1 MTRVCVTGAA
11 GFIAGHVIV
20 DLLDDGYT
28 VHATVRDLGD
38 DAKRSHLDVLKERY
52 PGKLELFGADT
63 LEPGSVDAALEGCD
77 ALIHTAAAVILAAP
91 DPQKQI
97 IDVAVKGTQNVLDSV
112 ARTPSVKRIV
122 MTSSI
127 AAVMSYD
134 QRDKTFTEDDWCTSD
149 NIWMNPY
156 GMGKTQSERLL
167 WEFADKH
174 ADRVQAVAINPSVV
188 IGPPLAK
195 HNIRSSLSFIRDLVG
210 WTYPACAPMRLHL
223 VDVGDVSK
231 GHVRALTSDKAAGH
245 RIIFSDRQ
253 MSMLEISK
261 VLSRKYKT
269 PMRVLPKLILY
280 IAAYLDKRYSL
291 RLARA
296 SAKLRCQ
303 FRSDR
308 PTELLGI
315 KLKNTEESILEAA
328 EAMVTK
334 GWVKPRSTRKGET
347 YDK

>member
-1 MTRVCVTGAA
+1 MSRVCVTGAA
-11 GFIAGHVIV
+11 GFIASHVIIDLLEDGHV
-20 DLLDDGYT
+20 

-38 DAKRSHLDVLKERY
+38 DTKRAHLDVLEERY
-52 PGKLELFGADT
+52 PGKLQCFEADL
-63 LEPGSVDAALEGCD
+63 LEPGS
-77 ALIHTAAAVILAAP
+77 
-91 DPQKQI
+91 

-134 QRDKTFTEDDWCTSD
+134 QQDRTYTEDDWCTSD
-149 NIWMNPY
+149 DIGLDPY

-167 WEFADKH
+167 WQFVDEH

-195 HNIRSSLSFIRDLVG
+195 HHIRSSLSFIRDLVG
-210 WTYPACAPMRLHL
+210 WSYPACAPMRLHL

-231 GHVRALTSDKAAGH
+231 GHVRALTSNEAVGQ

-253 MSMLEISK
+253 KSILEISK
-261 VLSRKYKT
+261 VLSRQYKT
-269 PMRVLPKLILY
+269 PMRELPRLILY
-280 IAAYLDKRYSL
+280 IAAYLDKRFSL

-296 SAKLRCQ
+296 SANLHYE
-303 FRSDR
+303 FGSNR
-308 PTELLGI
+308 PMELLGI
-315 KLKNTEESILEAA
+315 DLRNTEESILEAA
-328 EAMVTK
+328 ETMVEK
-334 GWVKPRSTRKGET
+334 GWVKPRS
-347 YDK
+347 

>member
-1 MTRVCVTGAA
+1 MSRVCVTGAA
-11 GFIAGHVIV
+11 GFIASHVITDLLEDGHV
-20 DLLDDGYT
+20 

-38 DAKRSHLDVLKERY
+38 NTKRAHLDVLREGY
-52 PGKLELFGADT
+52 SGKLELFEADL
-63 LEPGSVDAALEGCD
+63 LEPGSLDAALESCD
-77 ALIHTAAAVILAAP
+77 ALIHTATAVILAAP

-112 ARTPSVKRIV
+112 ARAPSVNRIV

-134 QRDKTFTEDDWCTSD
+134 QQDKTYTEDDWCTSD
-149 NIWMNPY
+149 DIWLDPY

-167 WEFADKH
+167 WQFVDKH
-174 ADRVQAVAINPSVV
+174 ADRVEAVAINPSVV

-195 HNIRSSLSFIRDLVG
+195 HHIRSSLSFIRDLVG

-231 GHVRALTSDKAAGH
+231 GHVRALTSDKAVGQ
-245 RIIFSDRQ
+245 RIIFSDRE

-261 VLSRKYKT
+261 VLSHKYKT

-280 IAAYLDKRYSL
+280 IAAYLDKRFSY

-296 SAKLRCQ
+296 SANLRYE
-303 FRSDR
+303 FGSNR

-315 KLKNTEESILEAA
+315 NLRNTEESILEAA
-328 EAMVTK
+328 ETMVEK
-334 GWVKPRSTRKGET
+334 GWVKPRS
-347 YDK
+347 

>member
-1 MTRVCVTGAA
+1 MSRVCVTGAA
-11 GFIAGHVIV
+11 GFIASHVIIDLLEDGHV
-20 DLLDDGYT
+20 

-38 DAKRSHLDVLKERY
+38 DTKRAHLDVLEERY
-52 PGKLELFGADT
+52 PGKLQCFEADL
-63 LEPGSVDAALEGCD
+63 LEPGSLDAALEGCD
-77 ALIHTAAAVILAAP
+77 ALIHTATAVILAAP

-134 QRDKTFTEDDWCTSD
+134 QQDRTYTEDDWCTSD
-149 NIWMNPY
+149 DIGLDPY

-167 WEFADKH
+167 WQFVDEH

-195 HNIRSSLSFIRDLVG
+195 HHIRSSLSFIRDLVG
-210 WTYPACAPMRLHL
+210 WSYPACAPMRLHL

-231 GHVRALTSDKAAGH
+231 GHVRALTSDKAVGQ

-253 MSMLEISK
+253 KSILEISK
-261 VLSRKYKT
+261 VLSRQYKT
-269 PMRVLPKLILY
+269 PMRELPRLILY
-280 IAAYLDKRYSL
+280 IAAYLDKRFSL

-296 SAKLRCQ
+296 SANLHYE
-303 FRSDR
+303 FGSNR
-308 PTELLGI
+308 PMELLGI
-315 KLKNTEESILEAA
+315 DLRNTEESILEAA
-328 EAMVTK
+328 ETMVEK
-334 GWVKPRSTRKGET
+334 GWVKPRS
-347 YDK
+347 

>member
-1 MTRVCVTGAA
+1 MSRVCVTGAA
-11 GFIAGHVIV
+11 GFIASHVIIDLLEDGHV
-20 DLLDDGYT
+20 

-38 DAKRSHLDVLKERY
+38 DTKRAHLDVLEERY
-52 PGKLELFGADT
+52 PGKLQCFEADL
-63 LEPGSVDAALEGCD
+63 LEPGSLDAALEGCD
-77 ALIHTAAAVILAAP
+77 ALIHTATAVILAAP

-134 QRDKTFTEDDWCTSD
+134 QQDRTYTEDDWCTSD
-149 NIWMNPY
+149 DIWLDPY

-167 WEFADKH
+167 WQFVDEH

-195 HNIRSSLSFIRDLVG
+195 HHIRSSLSFIRDLVG
-210 WTYPACAPMRLHL
+210 WSYPACAPMRLHL

-231 GHVRALTSDKAAGH
+231 GHVRALTSDKAVGQ

-253 MSMLEISK
+253 KSILEISK
-261 VLSRKYKT
+261 VLSRQYKT
-269 PMRVLPKLILY
+269 PMRELPRLILY
-280 IAAYLDKRYSL
+280 IAAYLDKRFSL

-296 SAKLRCQ
+296 SANLHYE
-303 FRSDR
+303 FGSNR
-308 PTELLGI
+308 PMELLGI
-315 KLKNTEESILEAA
+315 DLRNTEESILEAA
-328 EAMVTK
+328 ETMVEK
-334 GWVKPRSTRKGET
+334 GWVKPRS
-347 YDK
+347 

>member
-1 MTRVCVTGAA
+1 MSRVCVTGAA
-11 GFIAGHVIV
+11 GFIASHVIIDLLEDGHV
-20 DLLDDGYT
+20 

-38 DAKRSHLDVLKERY
+38 DTKRAHLDVLEERY
-52 PGKLELFGADT
+52 PGKLQCFEADL
-63 LEPGSVDAALEGCD
+63 LEPGSLDAALEGCD
-77 ALIHTAAAVILAAP
+77 ALIHTATAVILAAP

-134 QRDKTFTEDDWCTSD
+134 QQDRTYTEDDWCTSD
-149 NIWMNPY
+149 DIWLDPY

-167 WEFADKH
+167 WRFVDEH

-195 HNIRSSLSFIRDLVG
+195 HHIRSSLSFIRDLVG
-210 WTYPACAPMRLHL
+210 WSYPACAPMRLHL

-231 GHVRALTSDKAAGH
+231 GHVRALTSDKAVGQ

-253 MSMLEISK
+253 KSILEISK
-261 VLSRKYKT
+261 VLSRQYKT
-269 PMRVLPKLILY
+269 PMRELPRLILY
-280 IAAYLDKRYSL
+280 IAAYLDKRFSL

-296 SAKLRCQ
+296 SANLHYE
-303 FRSDR
+303 FGSNR
-308 PTELLGI
+308 PMELLGI
-315 KLKNTEESILEAA
+315 NLRNTEESILEAA
-328 EAMVTK
+328 ETMVEK
-334 GWVKPRSTRKGET
+334 GWVKPRS
-347 YDK
+347 

>member
-1 MTRVCVTGAA
+1 MSRVCVTGAA
-11 GFIAGHVIV
+11 GFIASHVITDLLEDGHV
-20 DLLDDGYT
+20 

-38 DAKRSHLDVLKERY
+38 DTKRAHLDVLREGY
-52 PGKLELFGADT
+52 SGKLELFEADL
-63 LEPGSVDAALEGCD
+63 LEPGSLDAALESCD
-77 ALIHTAAAVILAAP
+77 ALIHTATAVILAAP

-112 ARTPSVKRIV
+112 ARAPSVNRIV

-134 QRDKTFTEDDWCTSD
+134 QQGKTYTEDDWCTSD
-149 NIWMNPY
+149 DIWLDPY

-167 WEFADKH
+167 WQFVDKH
-174 ADRVQAVAINPSVV
+174 ADRVEAVAINPSVV

-195 HNIRSSLSFIRDLVG
+195 HHIRSSLSFIRDLVG

-231 GHVRALTSDKAAGH
+231 GHVRALTSNKAVGQ

-253 MSMLEISK
+253 MSILEISK
-261 VLSRKYKT
+261 VLSRQYKT
-269 PMRVLPKLILY
+269 PMRELPRLILY
-280 IAAYLDKRYSL
+280 IAAYLDKRFSL

-296 SAKLRCQ
+296 SANLHYE
-303 FRSDR
+303 FGSNR
-308 PTELLGI
+308 PAELLGI
-315 KLKNTEESILEAA
+315 NLRNTEESILEAA
-328 EAMVTK
+328 EAMVEK
-334 GWVKPRSTRKGET
+334 GWVKPRS
-347 YDK
+347 

>member
-1 MTRVCVTGAA
+1 MSRVCVTGAA

-20 DLLDDGYT
+20 DLLDDGHD
-28 VHATVRDLGD
+28 VHATVRDLGN
-38 DAKRSHLDVLKERY
+38 DAKRSHLDALKEQYSGRL
-52 PGKLELFGADT
+52 KMFEANL
-63 LEPGSVDAALEGCD
+63 LEPGGLDAALEGCD
-77 ALIHTAAAVILAAP
+77 ALIHTAAAVKLAAP

-97 IDVAVKGTQNVLDSV
+97 IDVAVQGTRNVLDSV
-112 ARTPSVKRIV
+112 ARVPSVKRIV

-134 QRDKTFTEDDWCTSD
+134 QQDKTYTEDDWCTSD
-149 NIWMNPY
+149 DLRLDPY

-174 ADRVQAVAINPSVV
+174 TDRVQAVAINPSVV

-195 HNIRSSLSFIRDLVG
+195 HHIRSSLSFIRDLVG
-210 WTYPACAPMRLHL
+210 WSYPACVPMRLHL

-231 GHVRALTSDKAAGH
+231 GHVRALTSDKAVGQ

-253 MSMLEISK
+253 MSTLEISK

-291 RLARA
+291 RLAWA
-296 SAKLRCQ
+296 SANLRYE

-308 PTELLGI
+308 PAKLLGI
-315 KLKNTEESILEAA
+315 KLRNTEESILEAA
-328 EAMVTK
+328 ESMVEK
-334 GWVKPRSTRKGET
+334 GWVKPR
-347 YDK
+347 

>member
-1 MTRVCVTGAA
+1 MRRVCVTGAA

-20 DLLDDGYT
+20 DLLDDGHI

-38 DAKRSHLDVLKERY
+38 DAKRAHLDELKERY
-52 PGKLELFGADT
+52 SGKLELFEANL
-63 LEPGSVDAALEGCD
+63 LEPGSLDAALEGCD
-77 ALIHTAAAVILAAP
+77 ALIHTATAVILAAP

-112 ARTPSVKRIV
+112 ARAPSVKRIV

-134 QRDKTFTEDDWCTSD
+134 QQEKTYTEDDWCTSD
-149 NIWMNPY
+149 DIWLDPY

-167 WEFADKH
+167 WEFADRH

-195 HNIRSSLSFIRDLVG
+195 HHIRSSLSFIRDLVG
-210 WTYPACAPMRLHL
+210 WSYPACAPMRLHL

-231 GHVRALTSDKAAGH
+231 GHVRALTSNKAVGQ

-253 MSMLEISK
+253 KSILEISK
-261 VLSRKYKT
+261 VLARQYKT
-269 PMRVLPKLILY
+269 PMRELPRLILY
-280 IAAYLDKRYSL
+280 IAAYLDKRFSF

-296 SAKLRCQ
+296 SANLHYE

-308 PTELLGI
+308 PMELLGI
-315 KLKNTEESILEAA
+315 NLRNTEESILEAA
-328 EAMVTK
+328 ETMVEK
-334 GWVKPRSTRKGET
+334 GWVKPRS
-347 YDK
+347 

>member
-1 MTRVCVTGAA
+1 MSRVCVTGAA
-11 GFIAGHVIV
+11 GFIASHVIT
-20 DLLDDGYT
+20 DLLDDGHV

-38 DAKRSHLDVLKERY
+38 DAKRAHLDVLGERH
-52 PGKLELFGADT
+52 PGKLELFEADL
-63 LEPGSVDAALEGCD
+63 LEPGSLDAALGGCD
-77 ALIHTAAAVILAAP
+77 ALIHTATAVILAAP

-97 IDVAVKGTQNVLDSV
+97 IDVAVKGTQKVLDAV
-112 ARTPSVKRIV
+112 ARAPGVERIV

-134 QRDKTFTEDDWCTSD
+134 QQDKTYTEDDWCTSD
-149 NIWMNPY
+149 DIWLDPY

-195 HNIRSSLSFIRDLVG
+195 HHIRSSLSFIRDLVG

-223 VDVGDVSK
+223 VDAGDVAK
-231 GHVRALTSDKAAGH
+231 GHVRALTSDKAVGQ
-245 RIIFSDRQ
+245 RIIFSDRP

-280 IAAYLDKRYSL
+280 IAAYLDKRFSL
-291 RLARA
+291 PLARA
-296 SAKLRCQ
+296 SANLSYE
-303 FRSDR
+303 FGSNR
-308 PTELLGI
+308 PMELLGI
-315 KLKNTEESILEAA
+315 DLRNTEESILEAA
-328 EAMVTK
+328 ETMVEK
-334 GWVKPRSTRKGET
+334 GWVKPRS
-347 YDK
+347 

>member
-1 MTRVCVTGAA
+1 MSRVCVTGAA
-11 GFIAGHVIV
+11 GFIASHVIIDLLEDGHV
-20 DLLDDGYT
+20 

-38 DAKRSHLDVLKERY
+38 DTKRAHLDVLEERY
-52 PGKLELFGADT
+52 PGKLQCFEADL
-63 LEPGSVDAALEGCD
+63 LEPGSLDAALEGCD
-77 ALIHTAAAVILAAP
+77 ALIHTATAVILAAP

-134 QRDKTFTEDDWCTSD
+134 QQDKTYTEDDWCTSD
-149 NIWMNPY
+149 DIWLDPY

-167 WEFADKH
+167 WQFVDEH

-195 HNIRSSLSFIRDLVG
+195 HHIRSSLSFIRDLVG
-210 WTYPACAPMRLHL
+210 WSYPACAPMRLHL

-231 GHVRALTSDKAAGH
+231 GHVRALTSDKAVGQ

-253 MSMLEISK
+253 KSILEISK
-261 VLSRKYKT
+261 VLSRQYKT
-269 PMRVLPKLILY
+269 PMRELPRLILY
-280 IAAYLDKRYSL
+280 IAAYLDKRFSL

-296 SAKLRCQ
+296 SANLHYE
-303 FRSDR
+303 FRSNR

-315 KLKNTEESILEAA
+315 SLRNTEESILEAA
-328 EAMVTK
+328 ETMVEK
-334 GWVKPRSTRKGET
+334 GWVKPRS
-347 YDK
+347 

>member
-1 MTRVCVTGAA
+1 MRRVCVTGAA

-20 DLLDDGYT
+20 DLLDDGHI

-38 DAKRSHLDVLKERY
+38 DAKRAHLDELKERY
-52 PGKLELFGADT
+52 SGKLELFEANL
-63 LEPGSVDAALEGCD
+63 LEPGSLDAALEGCD
-77 ALIHTAAAVILAAP
+77 ALIHTATAVILAAP

-134 QRDKTFTEDDWCTSD
+134 QQDKTYTEDDWCTSD
-149 NIWMNPY
+149 DIWLDPY

-167 WEFADKH
+167 WRFVDEH

-195 HNIRSSLSFIRDLVG
+195 HHIRSSLSFIRDLVG
-210 WTYPACAPMRLHL
+210 WSYPACAPMRLHL

-231 GHVRALTSDKAAGH
+231 GHVRALTSDKAVGQ

-253 MSMLEISK
+253 KSILEISK
-261 VLSRKYKT
+261 VLSRQYKT
-269 PMRVLPKLILY
+269 PMRELPRLILY
-280 IAAYLDKRYSL
+280 IAAYLDKRFSL

-296 SAKLRCQ
+296 SANLHYE
-303 FRSDR
+303 FGSNR
-308 PTELLGI
+308 PMELLGI
-315 KLKNTEESILEAA
+315 NLRNTEESILEAA
-328 EAMVTK
+328 ETMVEK
-334 GWVKPRSTRKGET
+334 GWVKPRS
-347 YDK
+347 

>member
-1 MTRVCVTGAA
+1 MSRVCVTGAA
-11 GFIAGHVIV
+11 GFIAGHVIT
-20 DLLDDGYT
+20 DLLDDGHV

-38 DAKRSHLDVLKERY
+38 DAKRAHLDVLKERY
-52 PGKLELFGADT
+52 PGQLECFEADL
-63 LEPGSVDAALEGCD
+63 LEPGSLDAALDGCD
-77 ALIHTAAAVILAAP
+77 ALIHTATAVILAAP

-112 ARTPSVKRIV
+112 ARTPGVKRIV

-134 QRDKTFTEDDWCTSD
+134 QQGKTYTEDDWCTSD
-149 NIWMNPY
+149 DIGLDPY

-167 WEFADKH
+167 WQFVDKH

-210 WTYPACAPMRLHL
+210 WTYPACPPMRLHL

-231 GHVRALTSDKAAGH
+231 GHVRALTSNEAVGQ
-245 RIIFSDRQ
+245 RIIFSDRP
-253 MSMLEISK
+253 MSLLEVSK
-261 VLSRKYKT
+261 VLSRQYKT
-269 PMRVLPKLILY
+269 PSRELPKLILY
-280 IAAYLDKRYSL
+280 VAAYLDKRFSF

-296 SAKLRCQ
+296 SANLRYE
-303 FRSDR
+303 FGSNR
-308 PTELLGI
+308 PMELLGI
-315 KLKNTEESILEAA
+315 RLGNTEESILEAA
-328 EAMVTK
+328 EAMVEK
-334 GWVKPRSTRKGET
+334 GWVKPRS
-347 YDK
+347 

>member
-1 MTRVCVTGAA
+1 MSRVCVTGAA
-11 GFIAGHVIV
+11 GFIAGHVIT
-20 DLLDDGYT
+20 DLLDDGH
-28 VHATVRDLGD
+28 VIHATVRDLGD
-38 DAKRSHLDVLKERY
+38 DAKRAHLDVLRERY
-52 PGKLELFGADT
+52 PGKLQCFEADL
-63 LEPGSVDAALEGCD
+63 LEPGSLDAALEGCD
-77 ALIHTAAAVILAAP
+77 ALIHTATAVILAAP
-91 DPQKQI
+91 DPQRQI

-112 ARTPSVKRIV
+112 ARTPSIKRIV

-134 QRDKTFTEDDWCTSD
+134 QQGRTYTEDDWCTSD
-149 NIWMNPY
+149 DIWLDPY

-167 WEFADKH
+167 WQFVDKH

-188 IGPPLAK
+188 IGPPLAR
-195 HNIRSSLSFIRDLVG
+195 HHIRSSLAFIRDLVG

-231 GHVRALTSDKAAGH
+231 GHVRALTSDKAAGQ

-253 MSMLEISK
+253 MSILEISR
-261 VLSRKYKT
+261 VLSRQYKT
-269 PMRVLPKLILY
+269 PTRVLPKLILY
-280 IAAYLDKRYSL
+280 VAAYLDKRFSY

-296 SAKLRCQ
+296 SANLHYE

-315 KLKNTEESILEAA
+315 SLRNTEESILEAA
-328 EAMVTK
+328 ETMVEK
-334 GWVKPRSTRKGET
+334 GWVKPRS
-347 YDK
+347 

>member
-1 MTRVCVTGAA
+1 MSRVCVTGAA
-11 GFIAGHVIV
+11 GFIASHVIIDLLEDGHV
-20 DLLDDGYT
+20 

-38 DAKRSHLDVLKERY
+38 DTKRAHLDVLEERY
-52 PGKLELFGADT
+52 PGKLQCFEADL
-63 LEPGSVDAALEGCD
+63 LEPGSLDAALEGCD
-77 ALIHTAAAVILAAP
+77 ALIHTATAVILAAP

-134 QRDKTFTEDDWCTSD
+134 QQDRTYTEDDWCTSD
-149 NIWMNPY
+149 DIGLDPY

-167 WEFADKH
+167 WQFVDEH

-195 HNIRSSLSFIRDLVG
+195 HHIRSSLSFIRDLVG
-210 WTYPACAPMRLHL
+210 WSYPACAPMRLHL

-231 GHVRALTSDKAAGH
+231 GHVRALTSDKAVGQ

-253 MSMLEISK
+253 KSILEISK
-261 VLSRKYKT
+261 VLSRQYKT
-269 PMRVLPKLILY
+269 PMRELPRLILY
-280 IAAYLDKRYSL
+280 IAAYLDKRFSL
-291 RLARA
+291 PLARA
-296 SAKLRCQ
+296 SANLHYE
-303 FRSDR
+303 FGSNR
-308 PTELLGI
+308 PMELLGI
-315 KLKNTEESILEAA
+315 SLRNTEESILEAA
-328 EAMVTK
+328 ETMVEK
-334 GWVKPRSTRKGET
+334 GWVKPRS
-347 YDK
+347 

>member
-1 MTRVCVTGAA
+1 MSRVCVTGAA

-20 DLLDDGYT
+20 DLLEDGIA
-28 VHATVRDLGD
+28 VNATVRDLGND
-38 DAKRSHLDVLKERY
+38 DKRSHLDGLSEQY
-52 PGKLELFGADT
+52 PGKLELFEADL
-63 LEPGSVDAALEGCD
+63 LEPGSLDAALEGCD

-97 IDVAVKGTQNVLDSV
+97 IDVAVKGTQNVLDAV
-112 ARTPSVKRIV
+112 ARTPSIKRIV

-134 QRDKTFTEDDWCTSD
+134 QQDKTYTEDDWCTSD
-149 NIWMNPY
+149 DLSLDPY
-156 GMGKTQSERLL
+156 GMGKAQSERLL

-188 IGPPLAK
+188 IGRPLAK
-195 HNIRSSLSFIRDLVG
+195 HHMRSSLSFIRDLVG
-210 WTYPACAPMRLHL
+210 WTYPACPPMRFHL
-223 VDVGDVSK
+223 VDVGDVAQ

-245 RIIFSDRQ
+245 RIIFSDRL

-269 PMRVLPKLILY
+269 PVRVLPKLALY
-280 IAAYLDKRYSL
+280 IAAYFDKRFSL

-296 SAKLRCQ
+296 SANLRYQ

-308 PTELLGI
+308 PAKLLGI
-315 KLKNTEESILEAA
+315 NLKNTEESILEAA
-328 EAMVTK
+328 DTMVEE
-334 GWVKPRSTRKGET
+334 GWVKPRP
-347 YDK
+347 

>member
-1 MTRVCVTGAA
+1 LFEA
-11 GFIAGHVIV
+11 
-20 DLLDDGYT
+20 DL
-28 VHATVRDLGD
+28 
-38 DAKRSHLDVLKERY
+38 
-52 PGKLELFGADT
+52 

-77 ALIHTAAAVILAAP
+77 ALIHTAAAVKLAAP

-97 IDVAVKGTQNVLDSV
+97 IDVAVQGTRNVLDSV
-112 ARTPSVKRIV
+112 ARVPSVKRIV

-134 QRDKTFTEDDWCTSD
+134 QQDKTYTEDDWCTSD
-149 NIWMNPY
+149 DLRLDPY

-195 HNIRSSLSFIRDLVG
+195 HHIRSSLSFIRDLVG
-210 WTYPACAPMRLHL
+210 WSYPACVPMRLHL

-231 GHVRALTSDKAAGH
+231 GHVRSLTSDKAVGQ

-253 MSMLEISK
+253 MSTLEISK
-261 VLSRKYKT
+261 ILSRKYKT
-269 PMRVLPKLILY
+269 PMRVLPKLVLY

-291 RLARA
+291 RLAWA
-296 SAKLRCQ
+296 SANLRYD

-308 PTELLGI
+308 PAELLEI
-315 KLKNTEESILEAA
+315 KLRNTEESILEAA
-328 EAMVTK
+328 ETMVQK
-334 GWVKPRSTRKGET
+334 GWVKPR
-347 YDK
+347 

>member
-1 MTRVCVTGAA
+1 MSRVCVTGAA

-20 DLLDDGYT
+20 DLLDEGHV

-38 DAKRSHLDVLKERY
+38 DAKRSHLDVLKEQY
-52 PGKLELFGADT
+52 AGKLSLFEAD
-63 LEPGSVDAALEGCD
+63 LLDRGSLDAALEGCD

-91 DPQKQI
+91 DPQRQI

-134 QRDKTFTEDDWCTSD
+134 QQDRTYTEDDWCTSD
-149 NIWMNPY
+149 DVSMDPY

-167 WEFADKH
+167 WAFADKH
-174 ADRVQAVAINPSVV
+174 ADRLQAVAINPSVV
-188 IGPPLAK
+188 IGRPLAK
-195 HNIRSSLSFIRDLVG
+195 HHTRSSQSFIRDLVG
-210 WTYPACAPMRLHL
+210 WTYPACAPMRFHL
-223 VDVGDVSK
+223 VDVGDVAQ

-245 RIIFSDRQ
+245 RIIFSDRP

-261 VLSRKYKT
+261 ILSRKYKT
-269 PMRVLPKLILY
+269 PMRELPKLILY
-280 IAAYLDKRYSL
+280 VAAYLDKRFSL

-296 SAKLRCQ
+296 SANLRFQ

-308 PTELLGI
+308 PEKLLGI
-315 KLKNTEESILEAA
+315 KLRNTEESILESA
-328 EAMVTK
+328 ETMVGE
-334 GWVKPRSTRKGET
+334 GWVKPRS
-347 YDK
+347 

>member
-1 MTRVCVTGAA
+1 MSRVCVTGAA
-11 GFIAGHVIV
+11 GFIAGHVIT
-20 DLLDDGYT
+20 DLLDDGH
-28 VHATVRDLGD
+28 VIHATVRDLGD
-38 DAKRSHLDVLKERY
+38 DAKRAHLDVLRERY
-52 PGKLELFGADT
+52 PGKLQCFEADL
-63 LEPGSVDAALEGCD
+63 LEPGSLDAALEGCD
-77 ALIHTAAAVILAAP
+77 ALIHTATAVILAAP
-91 DPQKQI
+91 DPQRQI

-112 ARTPSVKRIV
+112 ARTPSIKRIV

-134 QRDKTFTEDDWCTSD
+134 QQGKTYTEDDWCTSD
-149 NIWMNPY
+149 DIWLDPY

-167 WEFADKH
+167 WQFVDKH

-188 IGPPLAK
+188 IGPPLAR
-195 HNIRSSLSFIRDLVG
+195 HHIRSSLAFIRDLVG

-231 GHVRALTSDKAAGH
+231 GHVRALTSDKAAGQ

-253 MSMLEISK
+253 MSILEISR
-261 VLSRKYKT
+261 VLSRQYKT
-269 PMRVLPKLILY
+269 PTRVLPKLILY
-280 IAAYLDKRYSL
+280 VAAYLDKRFSY

-296 SAKLRCQ
+296 SANLHYE

-315 KLKNTEESILEAA
+315 SLRNTEESILEAA
-328 EAMVTK
+328 ETMVEK
-334 GWVKPRSTRKGET
+334 GWVKPRS
-347 YDK
+347 

>member
-1 MTRVCVTGAA
+1 MSRVCVTGAA
-11 GFIAGHVIV
+11 GFIASHVIV
-20 DLLDDGYT
+20 DLLDEGHV

-38 DAKRSHLDVLKERY
+38 DSKRAHLDVLKERY
-52 PGKLELFGADT
+52 PGKLQCFEADL
-63 LEPGSVDAALEGCD
+63 LEPGSLDAALEGCD

-112 ARTPSVKRIV
+112 ARVPSVKRIV

-127 AAVMSYD
+127 AAVMSYN
-134 QRDKTFTEDDWCTSD
+134 QQDKTYTEDDWCTSD
-149 NIWMNPY
+149 DIWLDPY

-167 WEFADKH
+167 WQFVDEH

-195 HNIRSSLSFIRDLVG
+195 HHIRSSLSFIRDLVG
-210 WTYPACAPMRLHL
+210 WTYPACVPMRLHL

-231 GHVRALTSDKAAGH
+231 GHVRALTSNKAVGQ

-280 IAAYLDKRYSL
+280 IAAYLDKRFSL

-296 SAKLRCQ
+296 SVNLNYE
-303 FRSDR
+303 FRSNR
-308 PTELLGI
+308 PMELLGI
-315 KLKNTEESILEAA
+315 SLRNTEESILEAA
-328 EAMVTK
+328 ETMVEN
-334 GWVKPRSTRKGET
+334 GWVKPRS
-347 YDK
+347 

>member
-1 MTRVCVTGAA
+1 MSRVCVTGAA
-11 GFIAGHVIV
+11 GFIASHVITDLLEDGHV
-20 DLLDDGYT
+20 
-28 VHATVRDLGD
+28 VHATVRHLGD
-38 DAKRSHLDVLKERY
+38 DAKRAHLDVLKERY
-52 PGKLELFGADT
+52 SGKLQCFEADL
-63 LEPGSVDAALEGCD
+63 LEAGSLDAALEGCD
-77 ALIHTAAAVILAAP
+77 ALIHTATAVILAAP

-134 QRDKTFTEDDWCTSD
+134 QQDKTYTEEDWCTSD
-149 NIWMNPY
+149 DIWLDPY

-167 WEFADKH
+167 WRFVDEH

-195 HNIRSSLSFIRDLVG
+195 HHIRSSLSFIRDLVG

-231 GHVRALTSDKAAGH
+231 GHVRALTSDKAVGQ

-253 MSMLEISK
+253 KSILEISK
-261 VLSRKYKT
+261 VLSRQYKT
-269 PMRVLPKLILY
+269 PMRELPRLILY
-280 IAAYLDKRYSL
+280 IAAYLDKRFSL

-296 SAKLRCQ
+296 SANLHYE
-303 FRSDR
+303 FGSNR
-308 PTELLGI
+308 PMELLGI
-315 KLKNTEESILEAA
+315 NLRNTEESILEAA
-328 EAMVTK
+328 ETMVEK
-334 GWVKPRSTRKGET
+334 GWVKPRS
-347 YDK
+347 

>member
-1 MTRVCVTGAA
+1 MSRVCVTGAA
-11 GFIAGHVIV
+11 GFIGGHVIV
-20 DLLDDGYT
+20 DLLDDGHV

-38 DAKRSHLDVLKERY
+38 DAKRTHLDALEERY
-52 PGKLELFGADT
+52 PGKFELFAADL
-63 LEPGSVDAALEGCD
+63 LEAGSLDAALEGCD

-91 DPQKQI
+91 DPQEQI
-97 IDVAVKGTQNVLDSV
+97 IDVAVKGTRNVLDSV
-112 ARTPSVKRIV
+112 ARTPSVRRIV

-134 QRDKTFTEDDWCTSD
+134 QQDKTYTEDDWCTSD
-149 NIWMNPY
+149 DIWLDPY

-188 IGPPLAK
+188 IGRPLAK
-195 HNIRSSLSFIRDLVG
+195 HHIRSSLAFIRDLVG

-223 VDVGDVSK
+223 IDVGDVSK

-253 MSMLEISK
+253 LSMLEISK
-261 VLSRKYKT
+261 VLSRQYKT
-269 PMRVLPKLILY
+269 PTWVLPKLILY
-280 IAAYLDKRYSL
+280 IAAYFDERYSL

-296 SAKLRCQ
+296 SANLRLQ
-303 FRSDR
+303 FKSDR
-308 PTELLGI
+308 PRELLGI
-315 KLKNTEESILEAA
+315 ELKNTEESILEAA
-328 EAMVTK
+328 DAMVEN
-334 GWVKPRSTRKGET
+334 GWVKPRSTS
-347 YDK
+347 